1 MLSNLSVDQALMK
14 AKFHAKKGEIEE
26 AKILYQTVLKTFA
39 KNKRAHEGLAS
50 LNNYKGDSY
59 YQKPSLEMVNQIV
72 ALYDQGRF
80 STVVEQAQA
89 YTKQYPQAFTVWNLL
104 GASAAQLGISDLAVT
119 AFKKV
124 INLKPDYADAYSNL
138 GNTLQDQG
146 DIDQAIKVYKKAILL
161 KPNYAE
167 AYNNMGIALKNL
179 GKLEE
184 SIIAHNKALS
194 LKPDYADAYNN
205 LGNVL
210 KEIGKYNEAIDA
222 YKKAILLNPHFAE
235 VYSNMGS
242 ALKDQGKLEEAILAH
257 NKALSLKP
265 DYADA
270 YNNLGIALQDQNKIK
285 ESIDAYKKALVIKP
299 DDAEIHQNLSFML
312 LRNGKIK
319 EGLAEYEWRWKTKE
333 GLSRQRFFSKPL
345 WNGET
350 SLKDK
355 KILLWSEQGI
365 GDTMNWSSCLPL
377 VTSLAKHVILEC
389 QKKLVPLLSRSFPN
403 VEIKAE
409 DRGLDAERDDFDLH
423 LPMGSLYSHFI
434 DKIMQNVKPDAFL
447 VPNPERVNFW
457 KERLDNLG
465 KGPYIGISWKSSVVS
480 AYRRQSYP
488 TISEWSPVLTIP
500 DVTFINLQYID
511 YEDDLNK
518 VQDEFGVKIHNF
530 NDLDQ
535 YDDIDDVA
543 ALCKA
548 LDMVV
553 STKVAPPFI
562 SSAVGTPT
570 KIANW
575 RQSSYNNIL
584 TNPVTSSYDM
594 FDRDTWETWVN
605 VFNSIA
611 KNIFELKN
619 KIATSEYNF

>member
-59 YQKPSLEMVNQIV
+59 YQKPCLEMVNQIV
-72 ALYDQGRF
+72 ALYDQGKF
-80 STVVEQAQA
+80 STVIEQAQA
-89 YTKQYPQAFTVWNLL
+89 CTKQYPQAFTVWNLL
-104 GASAAQLGISDLAVT
+104 GASAAQLGMSDQAVT

-124 INLKPDYADAYSNL
+124 IALKPNYADAYSNL

-222 YKKAILLNPHFAE
+222 YNKAILLNPHFAE
-235 VYSNMGS
+235 VYSNIGS
-242 ALKDQGKLEEAILAH
+242 ALKDQGKLDDAILAH

-270 YNNLGIALQDQNKIK
+270 YNNLGIALQDQNKIR

-299 DDAEIHQNLSFML
+299 DDAETHQNLSFML

-423 LPMGSLYSHFI
+423 LPMGSLYKHFI
-434 DKIMQNVKPDAFL
+434 DEIMENDKADSYL
-447 VPNPERVNFW
+447 VPDPARVKFW
-457 KERLDNLG
+457 KKRLRSVG
-465 KGPYIGISWKSSVVS
+465 KGPYIGLCWKSSVVS
-480 AYRRQSYP
+480 AYRLQHYP
-488 TISEWSPVLTIP
+488 PISEWAPIFRVP
-500 DVTFINLQYID
+500 NVTFINLQYTD
-511 YEDDLNK
+511 YKDDIRK
-518 VQDEFGVKIHNF
+518 VKNQHGVKIHNF
-530 NDLDQ
+530 EDLDQ
-535 YDDIDDVA
+535 YGEIDERITA
-543 ALCKA
+543 G
-548 LDMVV
+548 
-553 STKVAPPFI
+553 
-562 SSAVGTPT
+562 SAF
-570 KIANW
+570 A
-575 RQSSYNNIL
+575 SA
-584 TNPVTSSYDM
+584 
-594 FDRDTWETWVN
+594 FAVN
-605 VFNSIA
+605 ESVF
-611 KNIFELKN
+611 LQ
-619 KIATSEYNF
+619 